1 MARRDVLTRSKKR
14 KAEQLLRQRQL
25 PEARAAFERISRI
38 TPRDPEVWLNL
49 GAVNGMM
56 GFLDEAEAAFRQA
69 LVLRDDLAQ
78 AHFNL
83 SYLLLSQG
91 RLQAALPHLQ
101 TYTRLMPG
109 AFEGFAQ
116 LGRLHQDLGQL
127 DEARRA
133 FERAAELN
141 PGDVAVHNNL
151 GIVLQDLG
159 QFDAARAS
167 YRKALSLNPRA
178 DDAYA
183 NLGNLCLQQRAFDE
197 AAEHYQ
203 KALTLNPRNA
213 ATHASVGHLHA
224 SLGQPETAVTCFDEA
239 IRLQPDYPGAHW
251 NRALALLAL
260 GRFKAGWEDYEWRFQ
275 CPEVVWQ
282 MGRRQLHKPQWDG
295 GALAGKTVLVH
306 AEQGFGDTLQFCRYL
321 PMVAQQGGRVV
332 FECPPELVTL
342 MQGMSA
348 IAQLVEQGSEEAAG
362 VAYDVHAPLMSLP
375 RLFGTTLDSIPNV
388 VPYLAPDKQLFERW
402 RGRLND
408 HQGFKVGLVWSGNP
422 DNWRD
427 QQRSIALSDLAPL
440 AAVAGVR
447 FYSLQRGAAAQQA
460 NQPPAGMGLTD
471 LSAEL
476 NDFSDTAACIENLD
490 LVISVDTAVA
500 HLAGALGCPV
510 WTLIYTPADWR
521 WLLAREDSPWYPTM
535 RLFRQQAPQ
544 QWRPVIE
551 QLAQALRELV

>member
-1 MARRDVLTRSKKR
+1 M
-14 KAEQLLRQRQL
+14 
-25 PEARAAFERISRI
+25 
-38 TPRDPEVWLNL
+38 
-49 GAVNGMM
+49 
-56 GFLDEAEAAFRQA
+56 
-69 LVLRDDLAQ
+69 
-78 AHFNL
+78 
-83 SYLLLSQG
+83 
-91 RLQAALPHLQ
+91 
-101 TYTRLMPG
+101 
-109 AFEGFAQ
+109 
-116 LGRLHQDLGQL
+116 
-127 DEARRA
+127 
-133 FERAAELN
+133 
-141 PGDVAVHNNL
+141 HNNL

-197 AAEHYQ
+197 AAEHYR

-224 SLGQPETAVTCFDEA
+224 SLGQLETAVTCFDEA

-282 MGRRQLHKPQWDG
+282 MGRRQRHKPQWDG
-295 GALAGKTVLVH
+295 SALAGKTIMVH

-348 IAQLVEQGSEEAAG
+348 IAQLVEHGSEEAAG

-375 RLFGTTLDSIPNV
+375 HLFGTTLDSIPNV

-427 QQRSIALSDLAPL
+427 QQRSIALADLAPL

-460 NQPPAGMGLTD
+460 NQPPAGMVLTD

-544 QWRPVIE
+544 QWQPVIE